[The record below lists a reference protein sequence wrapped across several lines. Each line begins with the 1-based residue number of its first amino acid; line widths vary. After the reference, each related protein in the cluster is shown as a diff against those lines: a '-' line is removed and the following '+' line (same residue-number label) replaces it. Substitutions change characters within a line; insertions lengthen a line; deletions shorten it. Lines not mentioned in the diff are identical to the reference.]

1 MYDGCRLHL
10 TSSCLSPS
18 EPSQSVTIH
27 HKSTGKT
34 AEGMF
39 QTVSQFWLQWLHVDY
54 LFCISWCPCTFYDCV
69 ILEMV
74 LLKEKH
80 TNIPAKLSRPVAWSD
95 PKPRLMMVPN
105 LSKQLVGELIYSPS
119 FVFVER
125 LFCFSMNLH
134 GYMRHN
140 FPVAVIV
147 IYDVA
152 KNIKSLLH
160 FLKVFKDLFL
170 MWTIFLKSL
179 LNLLQYRFCFMSWFF
194 IHKAL
199 WMLAPWPGV
208 KPTPPLPWEVKS

>member
-1 MYDGCRLHL
+1 
-10 TSSCLSPS
+10 
-18 EPSQSVTIH
+18 
-27 HKSTGKT
+27 
-34 AEGMF
+34 
-39 QTVSQFWLQWLHVDY
+39 
-54 LFCISWCPCTFYDCV
+54 
-69 ILEMV
+69 MV

-125 LFCFSMNLH
+125 LFCFSVNMR

-160 FLKVFKDLFL
+160 FLKDFKDLFL

-179 LNLLQYRFCFMSWFF
+179 LNLLQYCFCFMSWFF

-199 WMLAPWPGV
+199 WMLAP
-208 KPTPPLPWEVKS
+208 